1 MGKCYFGKVFLSG
14 KPPMNMT
21 VVAVVV
27 LAFASMGSFFPLFGQ
42 MSFPITVRPI

>member
-1 MGKCYFGKVFLSG
+1 MGEGYFGKGFLSG

-21 VVAVVV
+21 VAAVMV
-27 LAFASMGSFFPLFGQ
+27 LAFASMGSYFLLFGQ